1 VRSAAVHA
9 SRLTTDDSFL
19 RPDNFADHMVDE
31 KIAISEYS
39 LSASVACGK
48 VRPLPLPPL
57 HPILTSH
64 PQFCCAVEDLF
75 GVL

>member
-1 VRSAAVHA
+1 MGLSLFLSAVV
-9 SRLTTDDSFL
+9 STDEWD

-48 VRPLPLPPL
+48 VR
-57 HPILTSH
+57 ILLSLLSV
-64 PQFCCAVEDLF
+64 ADVWN
-75 GVL
+75 